1 MKLQSPAD
9 GLQNSQIPAVLSLVA
24 VCRRCARAHSNTVR
38 AHLWSIKDGRHL
50 VGHSAVSHMMTC
62 LFTLRS
68 DVLLL

>member
-24 VCRRCARAHSNTVR
+24 VCRRCAHAHSNTAR

-68 DVLLL
+68 DVSLL